1 MHILVNITVSSISL
15 KLSSMLFVSFFLVLG
30 SSIFNFENMGCSDFL
45 FLLLFEGVI
54 FSNDRFLKKSMKDM
68 TIPPM
73 IIKKFP
79 KILSPV

>member
-30 SSIFNFENMGCSDFL
+30 SSIFNFENIGWSNS
-45 FLLLFEGVI
+45 LLLLLDGLI
-54 FSNDRFLKKSMKDM
+54 FSNDRFLKKSMKDR
-68 TIPPM
+68 TIPPT
-73 IIKKFP
+73 IIKNFP